1 MPESPE
7 SLLGGRHVQYFIDE
21 TPSEARVLQSIQ
33 ADATIKEQQ
42 SHPTGSPAAEGLVYP
57 LESSSKI
64 QRGQNGSQTDVFPPK
79 YQSEDDA
86 PISSHKLELV
96 AAETSPRNV
105 LLQFRENKDDGTS
118 EDYWAQVCLC
128 IHRVQHIL
136 NT

>member
-7 SLLGGRHVQYFIDE
+7 SLSAGLLVQDFIEE

-42 SHPTGSPAAEGLVYP
+42 SHSTGSPAAEGLIYRV
-57 LESSSKI
+57 ESSSKI

-79 YQSEDDA
+79 YQSEDDI

-128 IHRVQHIL
+128 IYHVQCIL